1 MVTRD
6 SGGTISCYLNGG
18 KLITSN
24 ANNWS
29 SSTGYSTI
37 GGRHNGSYT
46 TYFTGYVDD
55 YRVYHTLLSEADIQ
69 ELYKTKAYVTDQG
82 DIMSGKFVE
91 DKAEAMVT
99 NNRTFECSE
108 VYEEVI
114 ADYER
119 LAYIKSTGTQYI
131 DTGISLGTNMMF
143 DTSVSDVSENAYI
156 ITQGN
161 YGLRYLWSTFV
172 NFVSG
177 RRFRGTITGVA
188 GEIYQIKGSNDFI
201 SINGISGNQESDNDN
216 PSGNVIICRQGSCT
230 MYKCALYNNNVLVR
244 NFIPCRRTSDQA
256 IGLYDTVNQTFYTS
270 AGSGSFI
277 AGPAMTN
284 TYASI
289 YEDGHISGREII
301 EI

>member
-1 MVTRD
+1 M
-6 SGGTISCYLNGG
+6 NGER
-18 KLITSN
+18 LTTSES
-24 ANNWS
+24 NNWS
-29 SSTGYSTI
+29 SSAGYSTI
-37 GGRHNGSYT
+37 GGRYNGSYT

-55 YRVYHTLLSEADIQ
+55 YRVYHTLLSDADIQ
-69 ELYKTKAYVTDQG
+69 ELYKTKAYITDQG
-82 DIMSGKFVE
+82 DIMSGQFIE

-108 VYEEVI
+108 VYEEII

-119 LAYIKSTGTQYI
+119 LAYIESTGTQYI
-131 DTGISLGTNMMF
+131 DTGISLGTNMVF

-161 YGLRYLWSTFV
+161 YGLRYLWGTFI

-177 RRFRGTITGVA
+177 RRFKGTITGVA

-201 SINGISGNQESDNDN
+201 SINGINGIQESDNDN

-244 NFIPCRRTSDQA
+244 NFIPCRRTSDQV